1 MPADSGA
8 SADGREHRRR
18 ISAGFPSTL
27 GQGNGKPLDAAG
39 NCPTR
44 CAYHRLVGRPG
55 AIRNQLRQLTRG
67 LAMSMTTTTPQVSD
81 LLARASSGDSRA
93 WEAIV
98 RQYGGVVCGTV
109 RSYRL
114 QDDDALDAI
123 QMTWLRLAEN
133 AHRVRFPERLGGWLA
148 TTARRECLRILH
160 DRAKRACD
168 PLDIDAVVDPAVG
181 PEQHAIDLDTARALR
196 DLVAGLAP
204 RGRNLL
210 RALFT
215 DTPRTYAEIAHATG
229 IPLGSIGPLRARALR
244 QLRQLGT
251 ERNVHMHP

>member
-8 SADGREHRRR
+8 SAGGQEHRRR
-18 ISAGFPSTL
+18 ISAGFPSPL

-39 NCPTR
+39 NGPTR
-44 CAYHRLVGRPG
+44 CAYHRLVGQPG
-55 AIRNQLRQLTRG
+55 AIRNQFRQLTRG
-67 LAMSMTTTTPQVSD
+67 PAMSMAATTPQPAD

-93 WEAIV
+93 WEEIV
-98 RQYGGVVCGTV
+98 RQYGGVVRGTV

-114 QDDDALDAI
+114 PDDDALDAV

-133 AHRVRFPERLGGWLA
+133 AHRVRFPERLSGWLA
-148 TTARRECLRILH
+148 ITARRECLRILH
-160 DRAKRACD
+160 DRAKHACD
-168 PLDIDAVVDPAVG
+168 PLDIDAVADPALG
-181 PEQHAIDLDTARALR
+181 PEQHAIDLATARALR

-210 RALFT
+210 QALFT
-215 DTPRTYAEIAHATG
+215 DNTPTYAEIARTTG
-229 IPLGSIGPLRARALR
+229 IPIGSIGPLRARALR
-244 QLRQLGT
+244 KLRQLGT